1 METIF
6 HTEGTE
12 YRGWTVESLA
22 AQLGVELILV
32 ATHDEP
38 GDDPTLEYEVRGSEI
53 QVDEFL
59 DRWEMRRVLI

>member
-12 YRGWTVESLA
+12 YRGWTVESLT
-22 AQLGVELILV
+22 AQLGVELVLV
-32 ATHDEP
+32 ATHAEP
-38 GDDPTLEYEVRGSEI
+38 GDNDILEYEVRGSET